1 MKVFVS
7 ECTPHYGSYTF
18 PYAIYCVAESQDEL
32 TAVYNGGFLP
42 YTGNWQQGTAF
53 AHNVFYLARSL
64 RVDLQQFRLSSENRR
79 VLRRA
84 GDDVVCGEPLA
95 LASAEGA
102 ALVGSQSFS
111 DFCCAYADKHFVG
124 NSMSAERLRFVLS
137 RSAATHLFRFGRRAS
152 NDAAPLAYVL
162 AMIRPGECLHYWF
175 AWLDDTAMQSM
186 HIGNVAMLRVLQ
198 WAQNEGLK
206 HVYLGTVYHEKALYK
221 VRPFSGVQWFA
232 GSHWS
237 SDVAELKRRCALDGA
252 PLASGDYF
260 KENEARQSDFIAAQL
275 ANAASNSPISSAPPP
290 LAPQVMLNQLM
301 TNTV

>member
-7 ECTPHYGSYTF
+7 ESTPHYGSYTF

-32 TAVYNGGFLP
+32 AAVYGAGFLP
-42 YTGNWQQGTAF
+42 YTGNWQLGTGF
-53 AHNVFYLARSL
+53 PHNVFYLARSL
-64 RVDLQQFRLSSENRR
+64 RVDLHQFRLSSENRR

-84 GDDVVCGEPLA
+84 GDQVALGEPLA

-102 ALVGSQSFS
+102 ALVGSQAFS

-124 NSMSAERLRFVLS
+124 GSMSAERLRFVLS
-137 RSAATHLFRFGRRAS
+137 RSAATHLFRFGRA
-152 NDAAPLAYVL
+152 NEAPLAYVL
-162 AMIRPGECLHYWF
+162 AMISPGECLHYWF
-175 AWLDDTAMQSM
+175 AWLDDSAMQSM
-186 HIGNVAMLRVLQ
+186 HIGNVAMLSVVQ
-198 WAQNEGLK
+198 WAQNAGLR
-206 HVYLGTVYHEKALYK
+206 HIYLGTVYHEKALYK
-221 VRPFSGVQWFA
+221 VRPFSGVQWFT

-237 SDVAELKRRCALDGA
+237 SDVVELKRRCALDGA

-260 KENEARQSDFIAAQL
+260 KENEDQQSDIIAAQL
-275 ANAASNSPISSAPPP
+275 VNAASNSPISSAP